1 MLKIIKKTTPV
12 KLDANSARAF
22 QSQLQG
28 RFNSLLAGVRL
39 EYARRLGLED
49 GDLLPP
55 PTNEAGVVQ
64 LGEIFLTQPGT
75 VCYVR
80 YQGQEEVLEASAIS
94 NSKEA
99 NLEEFFREVSACLA
113 NAGIKS
119 KGWSEPNGD
128 STMPEDAEPASTHV
142 SEKELEAARELMKP
156 ESRTLLEQLAS
167 QESILVREIDTTG
180 VRDLFRQLQHFED
193 LELIRKDYAVIDQK
207 TGQQILRVPS
217 RASLEEASQKFF
229 IGGTAISNDNV
240 DEVISCTPF
249 CRHLLANDMWLLLL
263 LLGTLSNLDLGP
275 DSVFVCRSEAAPS
288 RVYLQTSQQKFLL
301 VLSNRRLSLDDA
313 YLIGAQVAAYDLKDI
328 IVVCTDRTSTLMRH
342 HLRQANPKATF
353 AFVDA
358 LSDLD
363 SQLRSILLERQR
375 SYLREILDPLA
386 ALTPVRVQDLI
397 VRKMVP
403 SAARDQA
410 AEAAQDSV
418 EDAAPAS
425 FEAAPEDS
433 GEEEEE
439 SSPARL
445 IADSFEAPAPDI
457 LPAFDTDR
465 ERAAAPTAGSA
476 PMGIQIEMPKLSDE
490 DVPEAEER
498 FPSPELAV
506 PDMPSISEAPR
517 TEEEPERR
525 PAAHAAAGMGAQ
537 VPSPA
542 PQPSP
547 SPAAAT
553 IPLSTLDLVP
563 DLPEAEELIP
573 DLPTATEPAVRSE
586 I

>member
-1 MLKIIKKTTPV
+1 MLRIIKKSTPV
-12 KLDANSARAF
+12 KLDAHSARSF

-39 EYARRLGLED
+39 EYARRLGLD
-49 GDLLPP
+49 DQDLLPA

-80 YQGQEEVLEASAIS
+80 YDGGQETLEASAIS

-99 NLEEFFREVSACLA
+99 NLDEFFREVVTCLT
-113 NAGIKS
+113 NAGVKS
-119 KGWSEPNGD
+119 KGWSEADGD
-128 STMPEDAEPASTHV
+128 SSIPEDAEPASTDV
-142 SEKELEAARELMKP
+142 SEKELEAASELMKP
-156 ESRTLLEQLAS
+156 ESRNLLEQLAS
-167 QESILVREIDTTG
+167 SESILVREIDTSG

-263 LLGTLSNLDLGP
+263 LLGTLKGLDLGP
-275 DSVFVCRSEAAPS
+275 DSVFVCRSEGAPS
-288 RVYLQTSQQKFLL
+288 RVYLQTSRQKFLL
-301 VLSNRRLSLDDA
+301 VLNNRRLSLDDA

-328 IVVCTDRTSTLMRH
+328 IVVSTDRTSTLMRH
-342 HLRQANPKATF
+342 HLRQTNPEASF

-363 SQLRSILLERQR
+363 TQLRSILLERQR

-403 SAARDQA
+403 SEAR
-410 AEAAQDSV
+410 
-418 EDAAPAS
+418 
-425 FEAAPEDS
+425 
-433 GEEEEE
+433 EEEE
-439 SSPARL
+439 SAPEESVEEPASDQNSYPDDDQDEEDRDTSPARL
-445 IADSFEAPAPDI
+445 IADSFEAPAPDV
-457 LPAFDTDR
+457 LPVFAS
-465 ERAAAPTAGSA
+465 ERAPTAKPSL
-476 PMGIQIEMPKLSDE
+476 GIQIEMPPLNE
-490 DVPEAEER
+490 EPEES
-498 FPSPELAV
+498 FPTPELAV

-517 TEEEPERR
+517 TEDEPESRIS
-525 PAAHAAAGMGAQ
+525 A
-537 VPSPA
+537 SL
-542 PQPSP
+542 
-547 SPAAAT
+547 
-553 IPLSTLDLVP
+553 PLSTLDLP

-573 DLPTATEPAVRSE
+573 DLPAATEPAVRSE

>member
-1 MLKIIKKTTPV
+1 MLKIIKKSTPV
-12 KLDANSARAF
+12 KLDAPSARAF
-22 QSQLQG
+22 QTQLQG

-39 EYARRLGLED
+39 EYARRLGLD
-49 GDLLPP
+49 DADLVPA
-55 PTNEAGVVQ
+55 PTNEAGVVS

-75 VCYVR
+75 ICYVR
-80 YQGQEEVLEASAIS
+80 YDGSDEILEASAIS
-94 NSKEA
+94 NTRESD
-99 NLEEFFREVSACLA
+99 LEEFFHEVEACLS
-113 NAGIKS
+113 NAGVRS
-119 KGWSEPNGD
+119 RGWSQAGGE
-128 STMPEDAEPASTHV
+128 SSIPEDAEIASANV

-156 ESRTLLEQLAS
+156 ESRWLLRQLAG

-180 VRDLFRQLQHFED
+180 VKDVFRHLQHFED

-249 CRHLLANDMWLLLL
+249 CRHLMANDNWLLLL
-263 LLGTLSNLDLGP
+263 LLGTIKELDLGP
-275 DSVFVCRSEAAPS
+275 DAVYVCRSDSGPS

-313 YLIGAQVAAYDLKDI
+313 YLVGAQVAAYDLKDI
-328 IVVCTDRTSTLMRH
+328 IVISTDRTSTLMRH
-342 HLRQANPKATF
+342 HLRQTNPDASF

-363 SQLRSILLERQR
+363 TQLRTILLERQR

-403 SAARDQA
+403 SAPQSEGEPEQGL
-410 AEAAQDSV
+410 EAP
-418 EDAAPAS
+418 ES
-425 FEAAPEDS
+425 FEAIPEPVGTEAFPDS
-433 GEEEEE
+433 IEE
-439 SSPARL
+439 SDEVDYDANPARL

-457 LPAFDTDR
+457 LPTFASER
-465 ERAAAPTAGSA
+465 ELQDG
-476 PMGIQIEMPKLSDE
+476 PKIAIAMD
-490 DVPEAEER
+490 DGPES
-498 FPSPELAV
+498 FPAPELAV
-506 PDMPSISEAPR
+506 PEMPSISETPR
-517 TEEEPERR
+517 TEEEPERK
-525 PAAHAAAGMGAQ
+525 PAGL
-537 VPSPA
+537 
-542 PQPSP
+542 
-547 SPAAAT
+547 
-553 IPLSTLDLVP
+553 PLSGL
-563 DLPEAEELIP
+563 DLPELPDAEELIP
-573 DLPTATEPAVRSE
+573 EFPSATEPAVRSE

>member
-1 MLKIIKKTTPV
+1 MLKIITKSTAI

-39 EYARRLGLED
+39 EYARRLGLD
-49 GDLLPP
+49 DQDLLPA

-80 YQGQEEVLEASAIS
+80 YQGADEMLEASAIS

-99 NLEEFFREVSACLA
+99 NLEEFFHEVSVCLS
-113 NAGIKS
+113 NAGVKS
-119 KGWSEPNGD
+119 KGWTESDGD
-128 STMPEDAEPASTHV
+128 SSIPEDAEPASTDV

-156 ESRTLLEQLAS
+156 ESRNLLEQLAS
-167 QESILVREIDTTG
+167 QESILVREIDTSG

-263 LLGTLSNLDLGP
+263 LLGTLKDLDLGP

-288 RVYLQTSQQKFLL
+288 RVYLQTSRQKFLL

-328 IVVCTDRTSTLMRH
+328 IVVSTDRTSTRSHYSCSLTN
-342 HLRQANPKATF
+342 ADATF

-358 LSDLD
+358 LADLD

-403 SAARDQA
+403 LAPRVEEAEQA
-410 AEAAQDSV
+410 EESI
-418 EDAAPAS
+418 E
-425 FEAAPEDS
+425 EAPEPQQESYPDDDE
-433 GEEEEE
+433 GDEEM

-445 IADSFEAPAPDI
+445 IADSFEAPAPDV
-457 LPAFDTDR
+457 LPAFANIELTQ
-465 ERAAAPTAGSA
+465 APTPAASL
-476 PMGIQIEMPKLSDE
+476 GIQIEMPQFSDD
-490 DVPEAEER
+490 DVPEAEES

-506 PDMPSISEAPR
+506 PDMPSMLSLSDAPR
-517 TEEEPERR
+517 TEDEIDKKPKTSISLGSLE
-525 PAAHAAAGMGAQ
+525 
-537 VPSPA
+537 
-542 PQPSP
+542 
-547 SPAAAT
+547 
-553 IPLSTLDLVP
+553 LP

-573 DLPTATEPAVRSE
+573 DFPQATEPAIRSE
-586 I
+586 L

>member
-1 MLKIIKKTTPV
+1 MLRIIKKSTSV
-12 KLDANSARAF
+12 KLDANSARSF

-39 EYARRLGLED
+39 EYARRLGLD
-49 GDLLPP
+49 DQDLLPA

-80 YQGQEEVLEASAIS
+80 YDGGEQTLEASAIS
-94 NSKEA
+94 NSREA
-99 NLEEFFREVSACLA
+99 NLDEFFNEVVSCLN
-113 NAGIKS
+113 NAGVKS
-119 KGWSEPNGD
+119 KGWTDADGD
-128 STMPEDAEPASTHV
+128 SAIPEDAEPASTDV

-156 ESRTLLEQLAS
+156 ESRALLEQLAS
-167 QESILVREIDTTG
+167 AESILVREIDTSG

-263 LLGTLSNLDLGP
+263 LLGTLKELELGP
-275 DSVFVCRSEAAPS
+275 ESVFVCRSEGAPS
-288 RVYLQTSQQKFLL
+288 RVYLQTSRQKFLL

-328 IVVCTDRTSTLMRH
+328 IVVSTDRTSTLMRH
-342 HLRQANPKATF
+342 HLRQTNPDATF

-363 SQLRSILLERQR
+363 TQLRSILLERQR

-403 SAARDQA
+403 SAAREE
-410 AEAAQDSV
+410 AE
-418 EDAAPAS
+418 
-425 FEAAPEDS
+425 EAAPVAEESVEEQAAPQDSFEDS
-433 GEEEEE
+433 EGEEPT
-439 SSPARL
+439 PARL
-445 IADSFEAPAPDI
+445 IADSFEAPAPDM
-457 LPAFDTDR
+457 LPAFASDR
-465 ERAAAPTAGSA
+465 SA
-476 PMGIQIEMPKLSDE
+476 STPQASLGIQIEMPPLE
-490 DVPEAEER
+490 EEEPEER
-498 FPSPELAV
+498 FPTPELAV
-506 PDMPSISEAPR
+506 PEMPSISEAPR
-517 TEEEPERR
+517 TEDEPESRI
-525 PAAHAAAGMGAQ
+525 Q
-537 VPSPA
+537 TS
-542 PQPSP
+542 
-547 SPAAAT
+547 
-553 IPLSTLDLVP
+553 IPLSTMELP
-563 DLPEAEELIP
+563 DLPQAEERIP
-573 DLPTATEPAVRSE
+573 DLPPATEAAVRSE

>member
-1 MLKIIKKTTPV
+1 MLKIIKKSTPV

-39 EYARRLGLED
+39 EYARRLGLD
-49 GDLLPP
+49 DRDITPS

-80 YQGQEEVLEASAIS
+80 YQGQEEILEASAIS
-94 NSKEA
+94 NSKDA
-99 NLEEFFREVSACLA
+99 NLEEFFREVSVCLT
-113 NAGIKS
+113 NAGVKS
-119 KGWSEPNGD
+119 KGWSEADGD
-128 STMPEDAEPASTHV
+128 STMPEDAEPASTEV

-156 ESRTLLEQLAS
+156 ECRNLLSQLAS
-167 QESILVREIDTTG
+167 QESILVREIDTAG

-249 CRHLLANDMWLLLL
+249 CRHLLANDTWLLLL
-263 LLGTLSNLDLGP
+263 LLGTLRELDLGP
-275 DSVFVCRSEAAPS
+275 DSVFVCRADSAPS
-288 RVYLQTSQQKFLL
+288 RVYLQTSRQKFLL

-313 YLIGAQVAAYDLKDI
+313 YLIGSQVAAYDLKDI
-328 IVVCTDRTSTLMRH
+328 IVICTDRTSTLMRH
-342 HLRQANPKATF
+342 HLRQANPNATF
-353 AFVDA
+353 AFVDS
-358 LSDLD
+358 LSDLE

-375 SYLREILDPLA
+375 TYLREILDPLA

-403 SAARDQA
+403 LAPRDE
-410 AEAAQDSV
+410 EAPEASV
-418 EDAAPAS
+418 EESVEEPSAQNDDP
-425 FEAAPEDS
+425 PVEDS
-433 GEEEEE
+433 DEDHEA
-439 SSPARL
+439 SPARL

-457 LPAFDTDR
+457 LPAFDSER
-465 ERAAAPTAGSA
+465 ERVSA
-476 PMGIQIEMPKLSDE
+476 PPSSMGIQIEMPQLS
-490 DVPEAEER
+490 DVPEA
-498 FPSPELAV
+498 ELAV
-506 PDMPSISEAPR
+506 PDMPSFPEPSRPPTPAPAR
-517 TEEEPERR
+517 DEEPK
-525 PAAHAAAGMGAQ
+525 P
-537 VPSPA
+537 VTPSL
-542 PQPSP
+542 
-547 SPAAAT
+547 
-553 IPLSTLDLVP
+553 PLSSLDMP

-573 DLPTATEPAVRSE
+573 DLPPATQPAVRSE
-586 I
+586 

>member
-1 MLKIIKKTTPV
+1 MLKIIKKSTPV

-39 EYARRLGLED
+39 EYARRLGLD
-49 GDLLPP
+49 DQDLLPA

-99 NLEEFFREVSACLA
+99 NLEEFFREVSVCLS
-113 NAGIKS
+113 NAGVKA
-119 KGWSEPNGD
+119 KEWSEADGE
-128 STMPEDAEPASTHV
+128 SSIPEDAEPASTDV

-156 ESRTLLEQLAS
+156 ESRSLLEQLAS
-167 QESILVREIDTTG
+167 QESILVREIDTAG

-263 LLGTLSNLDLGP
+263 LLGTLKDLDLGP

-288 RVYLQTSQQKFLL
+288 RVYLQTSRQKFLL

-328 IVVCTDRTSTLMRH
+328 IVVSTDRTSTLMRH
-342 HLRQANPKATF
+342 HLRQTNADATF

-358 LSDLD
+358 LADLD
-363 SQLRSILLERQR
+363 TQLRSILLERQR

-403 SAARDQA
+403 AAPRA
-410 AEAAQDSV
+410 AETLEPPVEESV
-418 EDAAPAS
+418 E
-425 FEAAPEDS
+425 EAPEPIEESYPDD
-433 GEEEEE
+433 EEEEE

-445 IADSFEAPAPDI
+445 IADSFETPPPDTLPTFSNSERVQAPLQSPS
-457 LPAFDTDR
+457 L
-465 ERAAAPTAGSA
+465 G
-476 PMGIQIEMPKLSDE
+476 GIHIEMPQLSE
-490 DVPEAEER
+490 GDVPEAEER

-517 TEEEPERR
+517 TEDEPEKKP
-525 PAAHAAAGMGAQ
+525 PATM
-537 VPSPA
+537 PA
-542 PQPSP
+542 SMPTTIPT
-547 SPAAAT
+547 T
-553 IPLSTLDLVP
+553 IPLSTMELP
-563 DLPEAEELIP
+563 DLPEAEEMIP
-573 DLPTATEPAVRSE
+573 DLPHATEAAIRSE
-586 I
+586 L

>member
-1 MLKIIKKTTPV
+1 MLKIIKKSTPV
-12 KLDANSARAF
+12 KLDAGSARAF

-49 GDLLPP
+49 GDLLPS

-80 YQGQEEVLEASAIS
+80 YDGAEEVLEASAIS

-99 NLEEFFREVSACLA
+99 NLDEFFQEVGACLA
-113 NAGIKS
+113 NAGVKA
-119 KGWSEPNGD
+119 KGWQEPGGD
-128 STMPEDAEPASTHV
+128 SSIPEDAEPASVDV

-156 ESRTLLEQLAS
+156 ESRGLLEQLAS

-249 CRHLLANDMWLLLL
+249 CRHLLANDTWLLLL
-263 LLGTLSNLDLGP
+263 LLGTLKELDLGS
-275 DSVFVCRSEAAPS
+275 DAVFVCRSDAAPS

-328 IVVCTDRTSTLMRH
+328 IVVSTDRTSTLMRH
-342 HLRQANPKATF
+342 HLRQANSNASF

-403 SAARDQA
+403 GAFA
-410 AEAAQDSV
+410 AEAAAEESVEAPAPAPEPSFEEPSV
-418 EDAAPAS
+418 EDS
-425 FEAAPEDS
+425 IDDEDDRT
-433 GEEEEE
+433 
-439 SSPARL
+439 PARL

-457 LPAFDTDR
+457 LPAFSS
-465 ERAAAPTAGSA
+465 GSA
-476 PMGIQIEMPKLSDE
+476 PSGGLGTSAPGGIHIEMPQLHD
-490 DVPEAEER
+490 DVGGAEES
-498 FPSPELAV
+498 FPTPELAV

-517 TEEEPERR
+517 TEIEQEVKPI
-525 PAAHAAAGMGAQ
+525 A
-537 VPSPA
+537 PA
-542 PQPSP
+542 PPSLG
-547 SPAAAT
+547 S
-553 IPLSTLDLVP
+553 LDLP
-563 DLPEAEELIP
+563 DLPQAEELIP
-573 DLPTATEPAVRSE
+573 DLPPATEPAGRSE
-586 I
+586 L

>member
-1 MLKIIKKTTPV
+1 MLKIITKSTAI

-39 EYARRLGLED
+39 EYARRLGLD
-49 GDLLPP
+49 DQDLLPA

-80 YQGQEEVLEASAIS
+80 YQGADEMLEASAIS

-99 NLEEFFREVSACLA
+99 NLEEFFQEVSVCLS
-113 NAGIKS
+113 NAGVKS
-119 KGWSEPNGD
+119 KGWTESDGD
-128 STMPEDAEPASTHV
+128 SSIPEDAEPASTDV

-156 ESRTLLEQLAS
+156 ESRNLLEQLAS
-167 QESILVREIDTTG
+167 QESILVREIDVSG

-263 LLGTLSNLDLGP
+263 LLGTLKDLDLGP
-275 DSVFVCRSEAAPS
+275 ESVFVCRSEAAPS
-288 RVYLQTSQQKFLL
+288 RVYLQTSRQKFLL

-328 IVVCTDRTSTLMRH
+328 IVVSTDRTSTLMRH
-342 HLRQANPKATF
+342 HLRQTNADATF

-358 LSDLD
+358 LADLD

-403 SAARDQA
+403 LAPRVEEVEQA
-410 AEAAQDSV
+410 EESI
-418 EDAAPAS
+418 E
-425 FEAAPEDS
+425 EAPEPQQESYPDDE
-433 GEEEEE
+433 GDEEM

-445 IADSFEAPAPDI
+445 IADSFEAPAPDV
-457 LPAFDTDR
+457 LPAFANIELTQ
-465 ERAAAPTAGSA
+465 APTPAASL
-476 PMGIQIEMPKLSDE
+476 GIQIEMPQFSDD
-490 DVPEAEER
+490 DVPEAEES

-506 PDMPSISEAPR
+506 PDMPSMLSLSDAPR
-517 TEEEPERR
+517 TEDEIDKKPKTSISLGSLE
-525 PAAHAAAGMGAQ
+525 
-537 VPSPA
+537 
-542 PQPSP
+542 
-547 SPAAAT
+547 
-553 IPLSTLDLVP
+553 LP

-573 DLPTATEPAVRSE
+573 DFPQATEPAIRSE
-586 I
+586 L

>member
-1 MLKIIKKTTPV
+1 MLKIIKKSTPV
-12 KLDANSARAF
+12 KLDASSARAF

-39 EYARRLGLED
+39 EYARRLGLD
-49 GDLLPP
+49 DADLLPP
-55 PTNEAGVVQ
+55 PTNESGAVQ

-80 YQGQEEVLEASAIS
+80 YQGTEETLEASAIS

-99 NLEEFFREVSACLA
+99 NLEEFFREVTACLTL
-113 NAGIKS
+113 AGVKARD
-119 KGWSEPNGD
+119 WSDCDGE
-128 STMPEDAEPASTHV
+128 STIPEDAEPASTDV
-142 SEKELEAARELMKP
+142 SEKELEAARELMRP
-156 ESRTLLEQLAS
+156 ESRGLLEQLAS
-167 QESILVREIDTTG
+167 QESILVREIDTAG

-263 LLGTLSNLDLGP
+263 LLGTLKELDLGP
-275 DSVFVCRSEAAPS
+275 DSVFVCRSEGAPS
-288 RVYLQTSQQKFLL
+288 RVYLQTSRQKFLL

-328 IVVCTDRTSTLMRH
+328 IVVSTDRTSTLMRH
-342 HLRQANPKATF
+342 HLRQSNANATF

-403 SAARDQA
+403 SAPRD
-410 AEAAQDSV
+410 EAAVEESV
-418 EDAAPAS
+418 DEVPAQASSEPEEED
-425 FEAAPEDS
+425 ED
-433 GEEEEE
+433 EEE

-445 IADSFEAPAPDI
+445 IADSFEAPAPDV
-457 LPAFDTDR
+457 LPTF
-465 ERAAAPTAGSA
+465 AAIPTAPKPSA
-476 PMGIQIEMPKLSDE
+476 GTIQLEMPQLSD
-490 DVPEAEER
+490 DDGPE
-498 FPSPELAV
+498 PELAV
-506 PDMPSISEAPR
+506 PDMPSISDAPR
-517 TEEEPERR
+517 TEEEPDKKIK
-525 PAAHAAAGMGAQ
+525 PTL
-537 VPSPA
+537 S
-542 PQPSP
+542 
-547 SPAAAT
+547 
-553 IPLSTLDLVP
+553 LSTLELP

-573 DLPTATEPAVRSE
+573 DLPQATEPAVRSE

>member
-1 MLKIIKKTTPV
+1 MLRIIKKSTPV
-12 KLDANSARAF
+12 KLDVASARAF

-49 GDLLPP
+49 QDLLPA

-80 YQGQEEVLEASAIS
+80 YQGAQETLEASAIS
-94 NSKEA
+94 NSKDA
-99 NLEEFFREVSACLA
+99 NLEEFFREVSVCLA
-113 NAGIKS
+113 NAGVKS
-119 KGWSEPNGD
+119 KGWSEPEGQ
-128 STMPEDAEPASTHV
+128 SSIPEDAEPASTDV
-142 SEKELEAARELMKP
+142 SEKELEAAQELMRP
-156 ESRTLLEQLAS
+156 ESRGLLEQLAS
-167 QESILVREIDTTG
+167 QESILVREIDTAG
-180 VRDLFRQLQHFED
+180 IRDLFRQLQHFED

-249 CRHLLANDMWLLLL
+249 CRNLLANDTWLLLL
-263 LLGTLSNLDLGP
+263 LLGSLKQLDLGP
-275 DSVFVCRSEAAPS
+275 ESVFVCRAEGAPS

-301 VLSNRRLSLDDA
+301 VLSNRRMSLDDA
-313 YLIGAQVAAYDLKDI
+313 YLIGAQIAAYDLKDI
-328 IVVCTDRTSTLMRH
+328 IVVSTDRTSTLMRH
-342 HLRQANPKATF
+342 HLRQTNPDATF

-358 LSDLD
+358 LADLD

-375 SYLREILDPLA
+375 SFLREILDPLA

-403 SAARDQA
+403 GAPSESQEPP
-410 AEAAQDSV
+410 AEESFDAPHVD
-418 EDAAPAS
+418 ED
-425 FEAAPEDS
+425 ED
-433 GEEEEE
+433 GEDEEEQ
-439 SSPARL
+439 SPARL

-457 LPAFDTDR
+457 LPSFASD
-465 ERAAAPTAGSA
+465 EPAKQP
-476 PMGIQIEMPKLSDE
+476 GIAIEMPPVE
-490 DVPEAEER
+490 GEAEER
-498 FPSPELAV
+498 FPTPELAV
-506 PDMPSISEAPR
+506 PEMPSISEAAR
-517 TEEEPERR
+517 SESEPERKI
-525 PAAHAAAGMGAQ
+525 G
-537 VPSPA
+537 
-542 PQPSP
+542 
-547 SPAAAT
+547 
-553 IPLSTLDLVP
+553 IPLSSLDLP

-573 DLPTATEPAVRSE
+573 DLPPATEAAVRSE
-586 I
+586 L

>member
-1 MLKIIKKTTPV
+1 MLRIIKKSTPV
-12 KLDANSARAF
+12 KLDVASARAF

-49 GDLLPP
+49 QDLLPA

-80 YQGQEEVLEASAIS
+80 YQGAQETLEASAIS
-94 NSKEA
+94 NSKDA
-99 NLEEFFREVSACLA
+99 NLEEFFREVTVCLA
-113 NAGIKS
+113 NAGVKS
-119 KGWSEPNGD
+119 KGWSEPEGQ
-128 STMPEDAEPASTHV
+128 SSIPEDAEPASTDV
-142 SEKELEAARELMKP
+142 SEKELEAAQELMRP
-156 ESRTLLEQLAS
+156 ESRGLLEQLAS
-167 QESILVREIDTTG
+167 QESILVREIDTAG
-180 VRDLFRQLQHFED
+180 IRDLFRQLQHFED

-249 CRHLLANDMWLLLL
+249 CRNLLANDTWLLLL
-263 LLGTLSNLDLGP
+263 LLGSLKQLDLGP
-275 DSVFVCRSEAAPS
+275 ESVFVCRAEGAPS

-301 VLSNRRLSLDDA
+301 VLSNRRMSLDDA
-313 YLIGAQVAAYDLKDI
+313 YLIGAQIAAYDLKDI
-328 IVVCTDRTSTLMRH
+328 IVVSTDRTSTLMRH
-342 HLRQANPKATF
+342 HLRQTNPDATF

-358 LSDLD
+358 LADLD

-375 SYLREILDPLA
+375 SFLREILDPLA

-403 SAARDQA
+403 GAPSESQEPP
-410 AEAAQDSV
+410 AEESFDAPHVD
-418 EDAAPAS
+418 ED
-425 FEAAPEDS
+425 ED
-433 GEEEEE
+433 GEDEEEQN
-439 SSPARL
+439 PARL

-457 LPAFDTDR
+457 LPSFASD
-465 ERAAAPTAGSA
+465 EPAKQP
-476 PMGIQIEMPKLSDE
+476 GIAIEMPPVE
-490 DVPEAEER
+490 GEAEER
-498 FPSPELAV
+498 FPTPELAV
-506 PDMPSISEAPR
+506 PEMPSISEAAR
-517 TEEEPERR
+517 SDSEPERQI
-525 PAAHAAAGMGAQ
+525 G
-537 VPSPA
+537 
-542 PQPSP
+542 
-547 SPAAAT
+547 
-553 IPLSTLDLVP
+553 IPLSSLDLP

-573 DLPTATEPAVRSE
+573 DLPPATEAAVRSE
-586 I
+586 L

>member
-1 MLKIIKKTTPV
+1 MLKIIKKSTPV
-12 KLDANSARAF
+12 KLDAINARAF

-39 EYARRLGLED
+39 EYARRLGLD
-49 GDLLPP
+49 DQDLLPS
-55 PTNEAGVVQ
+55 PTDESGVVT

-80 YQGQEEVLEASAIS
+80 YDGSQEQLEASAIS
-94 NSKEA
+94 NSAEA
-99 NLEEFFREVSACLA
+99 NLEEFFQEVEACLS
-113 NAGIKS
+113 NAGVRS
-119 KGWSEPNGD
+119 RGWSSPDQD
-128 STMPEDAEPASTHV
+128 STIPEDAEIASANV

-156 ESRTLLEQLAS
+156 ESRWLLGQLAG

-180 VRDLFRQLQHFED
+180 VKDLFRHLQHFED

-249 CRHLLANDMWLLLL
+249 CRHLMANDNWLLLL
-263 LLGTLSNLDLGP
+263 LLGTIKELNLGP
-275 DSVFVCRSEAAPS
+275 DSVYVCRSDSGPS
-288 RVYLQTSQQKFLL
+288 RVFLQTSQQRFLL

-313 YLIGAQVAAYDLKDI
+313 YLVGAQVAAYDLKDI
-328 IVVCTDRTSTLMRH
+328 IVISTDRTSTLMRH
-342 HLRQANPKATF
+342 HLSQANPSASF

-358 LSDLD
+358 LSNLD
-363 SQLRSILLERQR
+363 TQLRSILLERQR

-403 SAARDQA
+403 VAEQ
-410 AEAAQDSV
+410 AEAVTEEPAFEAPESFEVLPEEPKVEQFPESFPDST
-418 EDAAPAS
+418 EDA
-425 FEAAPEDS
+425 ETEDLS
-433 GEEEEE
+433 TH
-439 SSPARL
+439 SPARM

-457 LPAFDTDR
+457 LPTFQSTR
-465 ERAAAPTAGSA
+465 EPQDAPTIAISLDDG
-476 PMGIQIEMPKLSDE
+476 
-490 DVPEAEER
+490 EEEES
-498 FPSPELAV
+498 FPAPELAV

-517 TEEEPERR
+517 TEDETERT
-525 PAAHAAAGMGAQ
+525 
-537 VPSPA
+537 PSGLA
-542 PQPSP
+542 
-547 SPAAAT
+547 
-553 IPLSTLDLVP
+553 LSNLELP
-563 DLPEAEELIP
+563 DLPAAEELIP
-573 DLPTATEPAVRSE
+573 EFPSATEPAVRSE
-586 I
+586 L

>member
-1 MLKIIKKTTPV
+1 MLKIIKKSTPV
-12 KLDANSARAF
+12 KLDAPSARAF
-22 QSQLQG
+22 QTQLQG

-39 EYARRLGLED
+39 EYARRLGLD
-49 GDLLPP
+49 DADLVPA
-55 PTNEAGVVQ
+55 PTNEAGVVS

-75 VCYVR
+75 ICYVR
-80 YQGQEEVLEASAIS
+80 YDGSDEILEASAIS
-94 NSKEA
+94 NTRESD
-99 NLEEFFREVSACLA
+99 LEEFFQEVEACLS
-113 NAGIKS
+113 NAGVRS
-119 KGWSEPNGD
+119 RGWSQAGGE
-128 STMPEDAEPASTHV
+128 SSIPEDAEIASANV

-156 ESRTLLEQLAS
+156 ESRWLLRQLAG

-180 VRDLFRQLQHFED
+180 VKDVFRHLQHFED

-249 CRHLLANDMWLLLL
+249 CRHLMANDNWLLLL
-263 LLGTLSNLDLGP
+263 LLGTIKELDLGP
-275 DSVFVCRSEAAPS
+275 DAVYVCRSDSGPS

-313 YLIGAQVAAYDLKDI
+313 YLVGAQVAAYDLKDI
-328 IVVCTDRTSTLMRH
+328 IVISTDRTSTLMRH
-342 HLRQANPKATF
+342 HLRQTNPDASF

-363 SQLRSILLERQR
+363 TQLRTILLERQR

-403 SAARDQA
+403 SAPQSEGEPEQGL
-410 AEAAQDSV
+410 EAP
-418 EDAAPAS
+418 ES
-425 FEAAPEDS
+425 FEAIPEPVGTEAFPDS
-433 GEEEEE
+433 IEE
-439 SSPARL
+439 SDEVDYDANPARL

-457 LPAFDTDR
+457 LPTFASER
-465 ERAAAPTAGSA
+465 ELQDG
-476 PMGIQIEMPKLSDE
+476 PKIAIAMD
-490 DVPEAEER
+490 DGPES
-498 FPSPELAV
+498 FPAPELAV
-506 PDMPSISEAPR
+506 PEMPSISETPR
-517 TEEEPERR
+517 TEEEPERK
-525 PAAHAAAGMGAQ
+525 PAGL
-537 VPSPA
+537 
-542 PQPSP
+542 
-547 SPAAAT
+547 
-553 IPLSTLDLVP
+553 PLSGL
-563 DLPEAEELIP
+563 DLPELPDAEELIP
-573 DLPTATEPAVRSE
+573 EFPSATEPAVRSE

>member
-1 MLKIIKKTTPV
+1 MRTRSPAEPSNRGWKAPSPRIGGPDVDMLKIIKKSTPV

-39 EYARRLGLED
+39 EYARRLGLD
-49 GDLLPP
+49 DADLLPP

-75 VCYVR
+75 ICYVR
-80 YQGQEEVLEASAIS
+80 YQGTEEVLEASAIS

-99 NLEEFFREVSACLA
+99 NLEEFFREVAACLG
-113 NAGIKS
+113 NAGIKT
-119 KGWSEPNGD
+119 KGWSDCDGT
-128 STMPEDAEPASTHV
+128 SSIPEDAEPASTDV

-167 QESILVREIDTTG
+167 QESMLVREIDTSG

-263 LLGTLSNLDLGP
+263 LLGTLKELDLGP
-275 DSVFVCRSEAAPS
+275 DSVFVCRSEGAPS
-288 RVYLQTSQQKFLL
+288 RVYLQTSRQKFLL

-328 IVVCTDRTSTLMRH
+328 IVVSTDRTSTLMRH
-342 HLRQANPKATF
+342 HLRQTNSNATF

-363 SQLRSILLERQR
+363 NQLRSILLERQR

-403 SAARDQA
+403 SAPR
-410 AEAAQDSV
+410 EEHEVEESV
-418 EDAAPAS
+418 EEAPAAPP
-425 FEAAPEDS
+425 EPEDEED
-433 GEEEEE
+433 EEEEQ
-439 SSPARL
+439 SPARL
-445 IADSFEAPAPDI
+445 IADSFEAPAPDV
-457 LPAFDTDR
+457 LPTF
-465 ERAAAPTAGSA
+465 AAAPAGKPA
-476 PMGIQIEMPKLSDE
+476 TGTIQLEMPQLSE
-490 DVPEAEER
+490 DDGPE
-498 FPSPELAV
+498 PELAV
-506 PDMPSISEAPR
+506 PEMPSISETPR
-517 TEEEPERR
+517 TEDEPEKKIT
-525 PAAHAAAGMGAQ
+525 PTL
-537 VPSPA
+537 S
-542 PQPSP
+542 
-547 SPAAAT
+547 
-553 IPLSTLDLVP
+553 LSTLELP

-573 DLPTATEPAVRSE
+573 DLPQATEPAVRSE
-586 I
+586 L

>member
-1 MLKIIKKTTPV
+1 MLKIIKKSTPV
-12 KLDANSARAF
+12 KLDAHSARAF

-39 EYARRLGLED
+39 EYARRLGLDEI
-49 GDLLPP
+49 DLAPA
-55 PTNEAGVVQ
+55 PTNEAGVVC

-75 VCYVR
+75 ICYVR
-80 YQGQEEVLEASAIS
+80 YDGGEELLEASAIS
-94 NSKEA
+94 NTRETD
-99 NLEEFFREVSACLA
+99 LEEFFQEVEACLN
-113 NAGIKS
+113 NAGVRS
-119 KGWSEPNGD
+119 RGWSQAGGE
-128 STMPEDAEPASTHV
+128 STIPEDAELASTNV

-156 ESRTLLEQLAS
+156 ESRWLLRQLAG

-180 VRDLFRQLQHFED
+180 VKDLFRHLQHFED

-249 CRHLLANDMWLLLL
+249 CRHLMANDNWLLLL
-263 LLGTLSNLDLGP
+263 LLGTIKELDLGP
-275 DSVFVCRSEAAPS
+275 DAVYVCRSDSGPS

-313 YLIGAQVAAYDLKDI
+313 YLVGAQVAAYDLKDI
-328 IVVCTDRTSTLMRH
+328 IVISTDRTSTLMRH
-342 HLRQANPKATF
+342 HLRQTNPEASF

-403 SAARDQA
+403 NAPQG
-410 AEAAQDSV
+410 EAGEEQGLDGP
-418 EDAAPAS
+418 DS
-425 FEAAPEDS
+425 FESIPDDANAEVFPDPI
-433 GEEEEE
+433 EE
-439 SSPARL
+439 SDEPDYDNNPARL

-457 LPAFDTDR
+457 LPTFHSER
-465 ERAAAPTAGSA
+465 EPQEGPTIAISLDDGPDS
-476 PMGIQIEMPKLSDE
+476 
-490 DVPEAEER
+490 
-498 FPSPELAV
+498 FPAPELAV
-506 PDMPSISEAPR
+506 PEMPSITETPR
-517 TEEEPERR
+517 TEEEPERT
-525 PAAHAAAGMGAQ
+525 PGGIA
-537 VPSPA
+537 
-542 PQPSP
+542 
-547 SPAAAT
+547 
-553 IPLSTLDLVP
+553 LSNLDLP
-563 DLPEAEELIP
+563 DLPNAEELIP
-573 DLPTATEPAVRSE
+573 EFPSATEPAIRSE
-586 I
+586 H